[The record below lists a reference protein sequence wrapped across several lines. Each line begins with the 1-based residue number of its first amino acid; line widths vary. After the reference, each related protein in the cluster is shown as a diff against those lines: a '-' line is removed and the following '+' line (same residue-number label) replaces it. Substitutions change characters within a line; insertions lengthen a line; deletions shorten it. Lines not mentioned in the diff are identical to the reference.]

1 MAVDKIALL
10 SQLKKSTLRS
20 KSYVLGLISDIT
32 GKLVDMQGQIDG
44 KAPASH
50 GKHIPSG
57 GSSGQILRW
66 SADGTAVWGADN
78 DTKPV
83 NMKGATASAAGAAGY
98 APAPSAGAANRYL
111 RSDGTWAV
119 PPDNNT
125 TYGAATQSAPGLMS
139 AADKKKLDGVAAGAN
154 AYAHPGGS
162 GNKHIPSGGASG
174 QILRWSA
181 DGTAVW
187 GADNDTKPVNMKG
200 ATASAAGAAGYA
212 PAPAAGAA
220 NRYLRSDGTWAV
232 PPDNNTTYGAVTQS
246 APGLM
251 SAADKKK
258 LDGVAAG
265 ANAYT
270 HPSAHAASMITQ
282 DATHRFV
289 TDTEKSAWNA
299 KPSAVSVT
307 IPITGWGSDS
317 TAGYPAYY
325 DITVAGVTVKD
336 RANVTIAVGSL
347 GTAEACGMCPTN
359 ETLAGKIRIRATSV
373 PTATISAEYWIEKG
387 KE

>member
-1 MAVDKIALL
+1 MKKILEQLRECAVWSMGFVNKRLGVIAGTVADALEE
-10 SQLKKSTLRS
+10 
-20 KSYVLGLISDIT
+20 
-32 GKLVDMQGQIDG
+32 MQRQIDE

-66 SADGTAVWGADN
+66 SSDGTAAWGADS
-78 DTKPV
+78 DTKPTG
-83 NMKGATASAAGAAGY
+83 MKGATASAAGAAGY
-98 APAPSAGAANRYL
+98 VPAPAAGANGKYL
-111 RSDGTWAV
+111 RGDGTWQT
-119 PPDNNT
+119 PPDTNT
-125 TYGAATQSAPGLMS
+125 TYGNMSGATT
-139 AADKKKLDGVAAGAN
+139 
-154 AYAHPGGS
+154 
-162 GNKHIPSGGASG
+162 
-174 QILRWSA
+174 SA
-181 DGTAVW
+181 DG
-187 GADNDTKPVNMKG
+187 K
-200 ATASAAGAAGYA
+200 AGLA

-289 TDTEKSAWNA
+289 TDTEKNAWNA
-299 KPSAVSVT
+299 KPSAASVT
-307 IPITGWGSDS
+307 IPTTGWGSDS

-347 GTAEACGMCPTN
+347 ATAEACGMCPTN
-359 ETLAGKIRIRATSV
+359 ETLAGKIRIRAVSV
-373 PTATISAEYWIEKG
+373 PTAAISAEYWIEKG